1 MYSLNLIFYIFNVH
15 FIASSIEFYYFR
27 SATYTFAAQSSNIY
41 LK

>member
-15 FIASSIEFYYFR
+15 FIAPSTDFYYFR
-27 SATYTFAAQSSNIY
+27 GATYTFVTQRSNIY